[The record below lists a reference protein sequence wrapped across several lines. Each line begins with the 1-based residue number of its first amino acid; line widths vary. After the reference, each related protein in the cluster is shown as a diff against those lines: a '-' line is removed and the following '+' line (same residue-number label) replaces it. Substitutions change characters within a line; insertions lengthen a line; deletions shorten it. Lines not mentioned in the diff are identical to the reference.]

1 MEVYGY
7 VEVATRYTPIYYGRH
22 NIHYIYYTVPCMQ
35 SLSMYAWYGK
45 SGIGLYHEIE
55 VILLK
60 ISKALLLV
68 NNQ

>member
-1 MEVYGY
+1 MDMLRSLLDILLSIMENIIYII
-7 VEVATRYTPIYYGRH
+7 YTIPYH
-22 NIHYIYYTVPCMQ
+22 ACSQ
-35 SLSMYAWYGK
+35 LSAWYGK

-60 ISKALLLV
+60 IFKALLLV

>member
-1 MEVYGY
+1 MHAV
-7 VEVATRYTPIYYGRH
+7 
-22 NIHYIYYTVPCMQ
+22 
-35 SLSMYAWYGK
+35 SMSAWYGK

-68 NNQ
+68 NKQYKSERIMNGQYHATHIIVIL

>member
-1 MEVYGY
+1 MDMLRSLLDILLSIMENI
-7 VEVATRYTPIYYGRH
+7 IY
-22 NIHYIYYTVPCMQ
+22 IIYILYRTMHAV
-35 SLSMYAWYGK
+35 SMSAWYGK

-60 ISKALLLV
+60 IFKALLLV

>member
-1 MEVYGY
+1 MH
-7 VEVATRYTPIYYGRH
+7 AI
-22 NIHYIYYTVPCMQ
+22 
-35 SLSMYAWYGK
+35 SMSAWYGK

-60 ISKALLLV
+60 IFGSLLLV

>member
-1 MEVYGY
+1 MHAV
-7 VEVATRYTPIYYGRH
+7 
-22 NIHYIYYTVPCMQ
+22 
-35 SLSMYAWYGK
+35 SMSAWYGK

-60 ISKALLLV
+60 IFKALLLV